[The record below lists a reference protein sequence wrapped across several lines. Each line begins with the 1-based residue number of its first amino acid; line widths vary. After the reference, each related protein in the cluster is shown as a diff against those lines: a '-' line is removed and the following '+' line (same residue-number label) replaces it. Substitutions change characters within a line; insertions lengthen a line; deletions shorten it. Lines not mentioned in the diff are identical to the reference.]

1 MLHER
6 QKTMQT
12 LVVGN
17 TRTGKG
23 EWLTPPEIIHALG
36 KFDLD
41 PCAPVN
47 RPWPMAA
54 NHFTIEQDGLKQQ
67 WFGRVW
73 CNPPYDPPSMAAFVR
88 RCVEHR
94 NATLLTFARTETKVF
109 QELIFPNVVA
119 MLFIAGRLRFY
130 HATGEQAGTAGAP
143 SVLAAFDEANAAMLA
158 QSGIRGKYI
167 RFSR

>member
-1 MLHER
+1 M
-6 QKTMQT
+6 KT

-54 NHFTIEQDGLKQQ
+54 NHYTIEDNGLQQ
-67 WFGRVW
+67 PWFGRVW
-73 CNPPYDPPSMAAFVR
+73 CNPPYDSNMAAFVR

-109 QELIFPNVVA
+109 QELIFPNAAA

-130 HATGEQAGTAGAP
+130 HSTGEQAGTAGAP
-143 SVLAAFDEANAAMLA
+143 SVLIAFDEYNAAMLA

-167 RFSR
+167 QFQA